1 MRGSCAGPSYPLAAA
16 EETVRVR
23 ASVEL
28 CPEESVTL
36 AVKGNDPTA
45 VVVPEMTPL
54 EACSCIPDGKEP
66 VVKLH

>member
-1 MRGSCAGPSYPLAAA
+1 MAF
-16 EETVRVR
+16 
-23 ASVEL
+23 

-45 VVVPEMTPL
+45 VVVPAMTPL

-66 VVKLH
+66 VVKLHWYGGTPPVAER